1 MWMQY
6 SFLEESSMASGGNVL
21 IVGVGSGLSASLA
34 RLCRKD
40 GMNVALA
47 ARNTDKL
54 SGLAAETNAKTYACD
69 ASDPAAVETLFKDVT
84 AEIGEPDLVV
94 YNASARVRGAV
105 EEIDPIAVHKALD
118 VLCFGGFL
126 VGQQAA
132 KQMKARG
139 SGTILFTGASASTKG
154 YKNSSCFA
162 MGKFG
167 LRGLCQS
174 MARELAPQNVH
185 VAHFVI
191 DGGINAGAGDE
202 RAAKLGPDGTLDPD
216 AIAETYLHVHRQH
229 RSAWTWEV
237 ELRPWVENF

>member
-1 MWMQY
+1 
-6 SFLEESSMASGGNVL
+6 MANGEKVL

-34 RLCRKD
+34 RLCHKG
-40 GMNVALA
+40 GMTVALA
-47 ARNTDKL
+47 ARNVDKL
-54 SGLAAETNAKTYACD
+54 SDLAAETNAKTYACD
-69 ASDPAAVETLFKDVT
+69 ASDPDGVAQLFRDVT
-84 AEIGEPDLVV
+84 ADIGEPDLVV
-94 YNASARVRGAV
+94 YNASARVRGGV

-118 VLCFGGFL
+118 VLCFAGFL

-139 SGTILFTGASASTKG
+139 KGTILFTGASASVKG
-154 YKNSSCFA
+154 YRNSSCFA

-174 MARELAPQNVH
+174 MARELAPENVH

-191 DGGINAGAGDE
+191 DGGINAGPGDE
-202 RAAKLGPDGTLDPD
+202 RAAKLGEDGTLEPD
-216 AIAETYLHVHRQH
+216 AIAETYLHVHHQH